1 MTQTPQ
7 PKFAIRP
14 EPPLVNSFDYRRW
27 AKEYSLS
34 YQGGSITSAYGNL
47 IQTINFAGIPMACN
61 STTKNVSV
69 GASSVVRRI
78 GEPATSRKAYTY
90 TATRFYK
97 KNGSLAAG
105 GEPIRVITD
114 VGEYTARLT
123 GSMEALATYIC
134 ANRGQLYGDVT
145 IYSPSGSRYSF
156 TASLI

>member
-27 AKEYSLS
+27 SKEYSLS
-34 YQGGSITSAYGNL
+34 YNGGSLTSAYGNL
-47 IQTINFAGIPMACN
+47 IQTINFAGIPMSCEAT
-61 STTKNVSV
+61 SKNVSV
-69 GASSVVRRI
+69 GASSVVRTI
-78 GEPATSRKAYTY
+78 GQPATARKAYTY
-90 TATRFYK
+90 TRKSYYK

-105 GEPIRVITD
+105 GEPVRVITD

-123 GSMEALATYIC
+123 GSMEALVTYIC

-145 IYSPSGSRYSF
+145 IYSPAGSRYSF